1 MTSETKHNEA
11 TASQRPEEKV
21 QAAATNTDAAKPEQ
35 SAEKPAE
42 EKAQESAAQEQSTTK
57 TEEGT
62 APTGE
67 EDKTA
72 KELEAAQAQIAQL
85 KDQLLRQM
93 AEFDN
98 FRKRTLKEKSEL
110 ILNGGQKVLESMLPV
125 LDDLERAEDNIE
137 KSNEVET
144 LKEGVRLILNKL
156 TKTLSAHGLK
166 KMETEGAAFDTD
178 FHEAIALVPAQD
190 ESQKNHIIDCV
201 QPGYMLNEKVLRHA
215 KVVVGQ

>member
-110 ILNGGQKVLESMLPV
+110 VLNGGQKVLESMLPV

>member
-178 FHEAIALVPAQD
+178 FHEAIAPVPAQD

>member
-42 EKAQESAAQEQSTTK
+42 EKAQESAAQEQFTTK

>member
-35 SAEKPAE
+35 PAEKPAE

-85 KDQLLRQM
+85 KDHLLRQM